1 MQMQHIYL
9 NPLKQ
14 SLSLAFNWLQLL
26 GDKVE
31 TKSLNLVSLCMSH
44 VFAAKAVLLVALA
57 SSGRAATAPP
67 AVLQKSSKNTELQPG
82 KTRCET
88 M

>member
-1 MQMQHIYL
+1 MQMKHIYL

-31 TKSLNLVSLCMSH
+31 TKSLKLACLCNSLH
-44 VFAAKAVLLVALA
+44 AKAVLLVALA

-82 KTRCET
+82 KTRSET